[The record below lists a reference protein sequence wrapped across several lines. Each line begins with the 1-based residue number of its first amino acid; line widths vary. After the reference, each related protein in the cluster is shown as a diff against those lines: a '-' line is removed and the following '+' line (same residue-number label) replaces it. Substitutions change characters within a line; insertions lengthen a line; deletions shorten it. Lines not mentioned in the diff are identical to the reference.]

1 MGTMIQQYELNE
13 ADFRGDKFA
22 NHNSD
27 LKGNNDILCLTKPK
41 VISEI
46 HEKYLK
52 TGCDII
58 ETNTFNANRIS
69 QADYETE
76 EFCYDLNKKA
86 ATLAKEACRKYS
98 DKDRPRFVAGALG
111 PTNKTLSI
119 SPKVE
124 DPGFRE
130 VTFDNLKEAYE
141 EQVRG
146 LIDGS
151 ADIILIE
158 TIFDTLN
165 AKAAIVAVKN
175 VFREK
180 KVELPIMISGTI
192 TDLSGRTLSGQTVEA
207 FWTSIKHA
215 KPVCVGLNCALG
227 PKDLRPYVEK
237 LSEIAT
243 TNVHCY
249 PNAGL
254 PNEFGGY
261 DETPESM
268 CEHLEEWCESG
279 LVNIVGGCCGTDAH
293 HISHFVKAAKKNKPR
308 NYSEENNLEL
318 SEFSGLENFTIRPD
332 SNFTMIGERTNVTG
346 SKKFSRLI
354 KDENYEDALE
364 VALQQV
370 ENGANIID
378 VNMDEG
384 LLNSEKCM
392 SKLLNL
398 ISVEPDIAK
407 VPIMID
413 SSKWSVIQAGLKC
426 VQGKAIVNSISLKEG
441 EDDFIAKASEI
452 LDYGAAVIV
461 MAFDEKGQAE
471 TANRKVQICKRAYN
485 ILTEKLTFDPTDIIF
500 DPNVLA
506 IATGIEE
513 HNDFAK
519 DFIEATKIIKKECPG
534 SRISGGV
541 SNLSFS
547 FRGNDIVRE
556 AMHSAFLFHAIEAG
570 MDMGIVNAGQL
581 IVYDEIPDDLL
592 VLVEDVI
599 FNRREDSTERLVDF
613 AETVTRGTKVRE
625 KNLDWRS
632 KPLEEI
638 IPYSLINGIDKYIVE
653 DVANIR
659 ENYDSALE
667 IIEGPLMDGMQV
679 VGDLFGSGKMFLP
692 QVVKSARV
700 MKKAVSYLR
709 PFMELES
716 KGEAKKRG
724 KIILATVKGDVH
736 DIGKNIVAIV
746 LQCNNYEVIDL
757 GVMVPAEKILRIARE
772 ENADIIGLS
781 GLITP
786 SLDEMVYVAKEMKR
800 REFETPLLIGGATTS
815 SKHTAIK
822 IAPEYDDTTVRVKD
836 ASRVSHIVGD
846 LLNPN
851 KKFEFDEKIKKEQEN
866 HRIAFERKTKD
877 DLVSYKEAY
886 KNRLK
891 LDWKNEEIATPS
903 FIGLKQ
909 IIDYPLEE
917 IRNYIDWTFFF
928 SAWEIRGS
936 FPKLLNDPVKGKAA
950 KELFENAKI
959 LLDEIIEKKMLQANV
974 AYAFWSANS
983 EGDDIVLYKDKKKAD
998 ELVRFNMLRQQKI
1011 RNEITLSLSDFIAP
1025 KKTGIEDYIGAFA
1038 ITTGINADK
1047 LSEKYESENDDYNS
1061 IMVKAIADRLVEAF
1075 AELMHQKV
1083 RKEWGF
1089 PDDKKITNQDLI
1101 KEKYRGIRPAFGYPA
1116 CPNHE
1121 EKIKLFEVLEAGKVG
1136 MELTE
1141 NYSMIPAAS
1150 VSGLYFA
1157 NKNSKYFTVGKINE
1171 SQVSNYASRKG
1182 ETDKKIGIP
1191 LGSSLS

>member
-1 MGTMIQQYELNE
+1 MINKNTTFANLLKERILILDGAMGTMIQEYNLEE
-13 ADFRGDKFA
+13 SDFRGDVFSKD
-22 NHNSD
+22 NIE
-27 LKGNNDILCLTKPK
+27 LKGNNDILCLTKPEM
-41 VISEI
+41 ISRI
-46 HEKYLK
+46 HEKYLDN
-52 TGCDII
+52 GCDII

-69 QADYETE
+69 QADYNTE
-76 EFCYDLNKKA
+76 DYCFELNKKA
-86 ATLAKEACRKYS
+86 ASIAKKACEKYS
-98 DKDRPRFVAGALG
+98 TKNKPRFVAGALG

-124 DPGFRE
+124 DPGFRD
-130 VTFDNLKEAYE
+130 VSFDQVKEAYE

-146 LIDGS
+146 LIEGG

-165 AKAAIVAVKN
+165 AKAAIVAVKK

-180 KVELPIMISGTI
+180 EVELPLIISGTI

-215 KPVCVGLNCALG
+215 NPVCVGLNCALG
-227 PKDLRPYVEK
+227 PSDLRPYIEK
-237 LSEIAT
+237 LAQIAT

-254 PNEFGGY
+254 PNEMGGY

-268 CEHLEEWCESG
+268 CEHIEEWCNSG
-279 LVNIVGGCCGTDAH
+279 LINIIGGCCGTDPH
-293 HISHFVKAAKKNKPR
+293 HISHFVDAAQNTKPR
-308 NYSEENNLEL
+308 NFTSERNIRFT
-318 SEFSGLENFTIRPD
+318 EFSGLENFTIRPD
-332 SNFTMIGERTNVTG
+332 SNFTIIGERTNVTG
-346 SKKFSRLI
+346 SLKFARLI
-354 KDENYEDALE
+354 KEENYEEALE

-378 VNMDEG
+378 INMDEG

-392 SKLLNL
+392 ARFLNL
-398 ISVEPDIAK
+398 ISAEPDIAR

-413 SSKWSVIQAGLKC
+413 SSKWSVIQAGLKS

-441 EDDFIAKASEI
+441 EEDFIAKASEI

-471 TANRKVQICKRAYN
+471 TVDRKVQICKRAYN
-485 ILTEKLTFDPTDIIF
+485 ILTEKLEFNPTDIIF
-500 DPNVLA
+500 DPNILA

-513 HNDFAK
+513 HNNFAK
-519 DFIEATKIIKKECPG
+519 NFIEATKIIKNQCPG
-534 SRISGGV
+534 CRISGGV

-547 FRGNDIVRE
+547 FRGNNTVRE

-581 IVYDEIPDDLL
+581 IVYDEIPNDLL
-592 VLVEDVI
+592 TLVEDVI
-599 FNRREDSTERLVDF
+599 FNQRKDSTERLVDF
-613 AETVTRGTKVRE
+613 AETVTSGIEVRE

-632 KPLEEI
+632 KSLEEI
-638 IPYSLINGIDKYIVE
+638 ISYSLINGIDKYIVE

-659 ENYDSALE
+659 KNYDSALE
-667 IIEGPLMDGMQV
+667 IIEGPLMAGMQI

-700 MKKAVSYLR
+700 MKKAVSYLK

-757 GVMVPAEKILRIARE
+757 GVMVPADKILRIARE

-800 REFETPLLIGGATTS
+800 QEFETPLLIGGATTS
-815 SKHTAIK
+815 TKHTAIK

-846 LLNPN
+846 LLHQDR
-851 KKFEFDEKIKKEQEN
+851 KIEFDRRIKKEQEKQ
-866 HRIAFERKTKD
+866 RKAFDKKSD
-877 DLVSYKEAY
+877 KNLVGYEEVYENS
-886 KNRLK
+886 LK
-891 LDWKNEEIATPS
+891 LDWKNEDIAIPS

-909 IIDYPLEE
+909 IMDYSLDE
-917 IRNYIDWTFFF
+917 IRKYIDWTFFF

-936 FPKLLNDPVKGKAA
+936 FPKILNDPIRGKVA
-950 KELFENAKI
+950 KELFENANL
-959 LLDEIIEKKMLQANV
+959 LLDEIIEKKLLQANV
-974 AYAFWSANS
+974 AYGFWPANS
-983 EGDDIVLYKDKKKAD
+983 IKDDIVLYKNEERTD
-998 ELVRFNMLRQQKI
+998 ELVKFNMLRQKKI
-1011 RNEITLSLSDFIAP
+1011 KNGITLSLSDFIAP
-1025 KKTGIEDYIGAFA
+1025 INSGIDDYIGAFA
-1038 ITTGINADK
+1038 VTAGINAKK
-1047 LSEKYESENDDYNS
+1047 LSEKYEKENDDYNS
-1061 IMVKAIADRLVEAF
+1061 IMVKAIADRLAESL
-1075 AELMHQKV
+1075 AELMHQRV

-1089 PDDKKITNQDLI
+1089 PDKTNITNDDLI

-1116 CPNHE
+1116 CPNHDQKE
-1121 EKIKLFEVLEAGKVG
+1121 KLFKILEADKIY
-1136 MELTE
+1136 MKLTE
-1141 NYSMIPAAS
+1141 NYSMFPAAS

-1157 NKNSKYFTVGKINE
+1157 NKNAKYFSI
-1171 SQVSNYASRKG
+1171 
-1182 ETDKKIGIP
+1182 
-1191 LGSSLS
+1191 